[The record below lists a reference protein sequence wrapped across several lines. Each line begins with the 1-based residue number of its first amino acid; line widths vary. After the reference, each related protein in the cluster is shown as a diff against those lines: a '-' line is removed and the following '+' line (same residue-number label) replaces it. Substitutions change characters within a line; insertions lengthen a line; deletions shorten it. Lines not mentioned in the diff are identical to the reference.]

1 MDYLELLEI
10 KNKKKKEE
18 FEKLKKTVKPCP
30 LCGKP
35 VKMFS
40 IGYGSGNYGSGSHI
54 VIVCD
59 NCNLEVIGPDTS
71 WTYEYDHNDEVKEF
85 IKKWNTRVEV
95 E

>member
-1 MDYLELLEI
+1 MDNEEL
-10 KNKKKKEE
+10 KKKKEE

-59 NCNLEVIGPDTS
+59 NCNLKIIGPNT
-71 WTYEYDHNDEVKEF
+71 TRTPIREF
-85 IKKWNTRVEV
+85 IKKWNNRVEAK
-95 E
+95 